1 MMLEYMQRINK
12 DNVTDSMMM
21 DVILKIKMTYFFS
34 SNKVSFKYRKY
45 EKQDNDYVDDT
56 ISAKNCTYLELL
68 WSVFSHIGT
77 EYGPE

>member
-34 SNKVSFKYRKY
+34 SNKVSLKYRKN
-45 EKQDNDYVDDT
+45 EKQD
-56 ISAKNCTYLELL
+56 KL
-68 WSVFSHIGT
+68 
-77 EYGPE
+77 